1 MSTTVKGPVGSLTVI
16 CGSMFSG
23 KTEELIR
30 LVRRAMHARKRVQ
43 VFKSA
48 VDTRCDTTVIRT
60 HDGMTF
66 RAVAVSDTRTLE
78 SLLDPDVQIVGIEE
92 VQFLDEAIVGL
103 CQRLADRGIQVIAAG
118 LDQDFR
124 GLPFTFMPQL
134 MALADNVMKLHAIC
148 KVCGEEASRTQRLVD
163 GRPAG
168 WDEPTIL
175 VGADESYEAR
185 CRRCHK
191 VRNIPKTSMARPLR
205 PVGLRVFADSNG
217 SEGNGSN
224 GRAAANGNGKHG
236 GVGRNGSVGNGRHGK
251 SGRSGEAALN
261 GGGGTMLCDD
271 GTQLEMFP
279 DLPRETSHE
288 ADAAAGG
295 NASVHAPVHAPD
307 EHAP

>member
-1 MSTTVKGPVGSLTVI
+1 MSLSTVKGPVGSLTVI

-66 RAVAVSDTRTLE
+66 TAVAVPDTRTLE
-78 SLLDPDVQIVGIEE
+78 SLLEPGVQIVGIEE

-103 CQRLADRGIQVIAAG
+103 CQRLADQGIQVIAAG

-168 WDEPTIL
+168 
-175 VGADESYEAR
+175 
-185 CRRCHK
+185 
-191 VRNIPKTSMARPLR
+191 
-205 PVGLRVFADSNG
+205 
-217 SEGNGSN
+217 
-224 GRAAANGNGKHG
+224 
-236 GVGRNGSVGNGRHGK
+236 
-251 SGRSGEAALN
+251 
-261 GGGGTMLCDD
+261 
-271 GTQLEMFP
+271 
-279 DLPRETSHE
+279 
-288 ADAAAGG
+288 
-295 NASVHAPVHAPD
+295 
-307 EHAP
+307 